1 MILMIIQVK
10 NPKLRGVKELAQG
23 HTEVKQQNGTR
34 GQVLNLKLFQNYFMN
49 TKQYQMHLSL
59 NLRTL
64 I

>member
-1 MILMIIQVK
+1 MILMITQLK
-10 NPKLRGVKELAQG
+10 NPKLREVKELAQD
-23 HTEVKQQNGTR
+23 HTEVKQNGTR
-34 GQVLNLKLFQNYFMN
+34 GQVLNLKLFQNDFMN